1 MREPTGHSE
10 RITHNIRV
18 AVHAFYI
25 PEQSQPTEDVYFF
38 AYRVEISNEGSAQ
51 VQLLSRHWEIDDGHG
66 KTQEVRGPGV
76 VGEQPVLAPGESFVY
91 SSFCPLSTP
100 VGSMQGTYQMRDSDE
115 REFDVQIGQFLL
127 AMPSSIQ

>member
-10 RITHNIRV
+10 KVTHHIRV
-18 AVHAFYI
+18 AVQAFYV
-25 PEQSQPTEDVYFF
+25 PEQSQPTEEVYFF
-38 AYRVEISNEGSAQ
+38 AYRVQISNEGDSE
-51 VQLLSRHWEIDDGHG
+51 VQLLSRHWVIDDGHG

-91 SSFCPLSTP
+91 SSFCPLTTP
-100 VGSMQGTYQMRDSDE
+100 VGSMEGTYQMRDSQD